1 MFMLFFWVYL
11 LCFINI
17 YAFKF
22 ISRDHRIAFHY
33 ISERKNNV
41 ITKPLILYDSNSKM
55 PSFSE
60 DEEEELKKLLSS
72 YYDDY
77 EVPDLGNQKPPSK
90 NKKKKTSNKAD
101 SSKDVSDGNI
111 DRPNR
116 NWRNN
121 NMKKSDLIPPSSI
134 DYEFDEDINSSSDR
148 SGSSS
153 NAVDELQNS
162 DNLEFDYDDF
172 ERAMKEADTS
182 GMYSSGRM
190 GTNSKN
196 SRLVMQESGLK
207 SGDMI
212 PEIIWTALYTP
223 SGENTKFSRVAKVAD
238 VMCFIADPRRMTD
251 SFRMMLSQLNK
262 VPKEKLNVETCAIN
276 CDDYNDHRK
285 FLKKNSFS
293 FPLFSDPSKEFMS
306 QIKCTG
312 QSRLSS
318 AVFIIEVSSK
328 KILKVLY
335 EEDFDP
341 FNLGDLVIDNIKE
354 YRDNPKFYVESQIGI
369 S

>member
-121 NMKKSDLIPPSSI
+121 NMKKSDLIPPSSM

-162 DNLEFDYDDF
+162 DNLQV
-172 ERAMKEADTS
+172 T
-182 GMYSSGRM
+182 
-190 GTNSKN
+190 
-196 SRLVMQESGLK
+196 L
-207 SGDMI
+207 
-212 PEIIWTALYTP
+212 
-223 SGENTKFSRVAKVAD
+223 
-238 VMCFIADPRRMTD
+238 
-251 SFRMMLSQLNK
+251 
-262 VPKEKLNVETCAIN
+262 PK
-276 CDDYNDHRK
+276 
-285 FLKKNSFS
+285 
-293 FPLFSDPSKEFMS
+293 P
-306 QIKCTG
+306 G
-312 QSRLSS
+312 QR
-318 AVFIIEVSSK
+318 
-328 KILKVLY
+328 
-335 EEDFDP
+335 
-341 FNLGDLVIDNIKE
+341 NL
-354 YRDNPKFYVESQIGI
+354 R
-369 S
+369 